1 LSPWTFR
8 RSDQNFRIFD
18 AGEESIVP
26 YLDLSTAA
34 RPGLKQR
41 RVNLDLPSHVL
52 QKLDFQATL
61 RGMTRQS
68 LIKAWLYDKLQEEL
82 DRALPATADKQK

>member
-1 LSPWTFR
+1 
-8 RSDQNFRIFD
+8 
-18 AGEESIVP
+18 
-26 YLDLSTAA
+26 
-34 RPGLKQR
+34 
-41 RVNLDLPSHVL
+41 VL